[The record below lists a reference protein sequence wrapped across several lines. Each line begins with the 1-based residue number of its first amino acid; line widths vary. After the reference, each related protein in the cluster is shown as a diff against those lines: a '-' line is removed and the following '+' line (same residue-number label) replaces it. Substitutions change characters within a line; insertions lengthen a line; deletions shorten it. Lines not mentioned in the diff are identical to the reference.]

1 MDRVGYNVSTIEG
14 VIKILKKNIKFYD
27 LIYNPFVNPVHGGL
41 STKIRKDIP
50 HKKHKKHWI
59 SFFGTRSLFGTTPE
73 TAVSVETQTKLRFF
87 SETWLKLA
95 RTVNTRWHGCR

>member
-1 MDRVGYNVSTIEG
+1 M
-14 VIKILKKNIKFYD
+14 
-27 LIYNPFVNPVHGGL
+27 IYNPFVNPVHGGL

-59 SFFGTRSLFGTTPE
+59 SFSGTRSLFGTTPE

-87 SETWLKLA
+87 SRNMAKASEDCKYALA
-95 RTVNTRWHGCR
+95 RLQVELEKERGMK